1 MMTKEDMY
9 KALVAAKNED
19 TGERVFS
26 ESEAS
31 DFIDRMSDEYLRD
44 MNNTYKDAEEWVDYL
59 CM

>member
-19 TGERVFS
+19 TGERIYS
-26 ESEAS
+26 ESETR
-31 DFIDRMSDEYLRD
+31 DFIDRMCDEYLKD